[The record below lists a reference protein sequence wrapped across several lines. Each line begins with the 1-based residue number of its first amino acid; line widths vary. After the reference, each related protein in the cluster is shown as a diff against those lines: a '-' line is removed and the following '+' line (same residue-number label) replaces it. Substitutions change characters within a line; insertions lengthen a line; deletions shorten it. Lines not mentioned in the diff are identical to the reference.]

1 MNNNNYKKTIIKDN
15 LNADNNLYK
24 LVDNLKTKLGKLEA
38 FCKSNINQYKNQY
51 SNNQK
56 VASNLLTFRISYPK
70 ISKNTKKFVGLLFDS
85 NFIDSNDKDINDETN
100 DKNDSNDS
108 NKLSFI
114 KLDKSNNIINYSITL
129 KVNNIPRESNLDTIC
144 TFSLGIRELNG
155 NAKVKIIKGSQM
167 QYDITKNTIDGNLII
182 NNTILFNSLD
192 NQELCLITTL
202 SKHCVLQDKKSIIKI
217 LSL

>member
-1 MNNNNYKKTIIKDN
+1 MDNNYKKTIIKDN
-15 LNADNNLYK
+15 LNSNCNLYK
-24 LVDNLKTKLGKLEA
+24 LVDNLKNKLAKLEA
-38 FCKSNINQYKNQY
+38 FCKTNIHQQKNISHIPR
-51 SNNQK
+51 SNNNQTIL
-56 VASNLLTFRISYPK
+56 SSYRIFYPK
-70 ISKNTKKFVGLLFDS
+70 ITKNTKKFVGLLFDS
-85 NFIDSNDKDINDETN
+85 NFSDTSGTN
-100 DKNDSNDS
+100 DLVDDNNTDI

-114 KLDKSNNIINYSITL
+114 KLNKSNNIINYSITL
-129 KVNNIPRESNLDTIC
+129 KVNSLLKESNSDTIC

-167 QYDITKNTIDGNLII
+167 QYDIVKNTIDGNIII
-182 NNTILFNSLD
+182 NNTILFNSVD